1 MRSFPFYP
9 GILAISLFLVSCA
22 PPVSQYRHYY
32 DALSIYPGTGPDP
45 ALVRTI
51 KKAKGSYPDRDM
63 ILYWMDSGM
72 AHNVVGQFADS
83 EREFRDAERMERRLF
98 TKSLSRIALS
108 YQTNDLVLPFRG
120 MPFERVMVNLV
131 NSFNYAG
138 QGDWNGA
145 LVETRKIREKLVR
158 YNRRYP
164 KATLAGGH
172 YSRSESI
179 AQELLASHNIPSNIH
194 QLNHYTDDAFARFLS
209 GVYQEAGVNSGGV
222 DYQSAMIS
230 YRKALD
236 VYRKNAVLYGTR
248 VPTFVVPALLRATD
262 AAGRIQLRSRLVR
275 AYPSV
280 TWVREST
287 YEKQGHIVF
296 VGYDGRIFHLAS
308 NRIVLPLPLFGTL
321 SMVSFN
327 VPRAV
332 GGGTSVSDYRID
344 IADDRKQTIESV
356 RSEEAE
362 NLDAIGKTNFQDH
375 LKRIVLR
382 EAVRAILKTTEE
394 VIAQREGERYGGI
407 LGYLGAMVLGDAAN
421 VISDEA
427 DTRSWQ
433 TLPAAFNFA
442 EADIAPGSYWITVTE
457 SGGSGHVLKQRV
469 TLTAGQYL
477 LLRDV
482 DGR

>member
-1 MRSFPFYP
+1 MRSFPLSP
-9 GILAISLFLVSCA
+9 GILAISLFLASCA

-32 DALSIYPGTGPDP
+32 DTLSIYPGSGPDP

-51 KKAKGSYPDRDM
+51 EKAKGSYPDRDRV
-63 ILYWMDSGM
+63 LYWMDAGM
-72 AHNVVGQFADS
+72 AHDVVGQFADS
-83 EREFRDAERMERRLF
+83 EREFRDAERMERQLF
-98 TKSLSRIALS
+98 TKSVKNIALS

-120 MPFERVMVNLV
+120 MPFERVMINLV

-164 KATLAGGH
+164 KANLAGGK

-179 AQELLASHNIPSNIH
+179 AQELLARHNIPSNVH

-209 GVYQEAGVNSGGV
+209 GVYQEAEVNTGGV

-236 VYRKNAVLYGTR
+236 TYRKNAVLYGTPI
-248 VPTFVVPALLRATD
+248 PTFVVPALLRATD
-262 AAGRIQLRSRLVR
+262 AAGRTGLRSRLLR
-275 AYPSV
+275 EYSSV
-280 TWVREST
+280 PWVRET
-287 YEKQGHIVF
+287 TFAKEGHILF
-296 VGYDGRIFHLAS
+296 VGYDGRIFHLVS

-327 VPRAV
+327 LPKPA

-344 IADDRKQTIESV
+344 IRNDQSQTVASV
-356 RSEEAE
+356 HSEEAE

-394 VIAQREGERYGGI
+394 VVAQREGERYGGI
-407 LGYLGAMVLGDAAN
+407 LGFLGAMIVGDVAN
-421 VISDEA
+421 VASDEA

-433 TLPAAFNFA
+433 TLPAVFSFA
-442 EADIAPGSYWITVTE
+442 EADVAPGSYWVTVTE
-457 SGGSGHVLKQRV
+457 SGGSGHVQKQRV

-477 LLRDV
+477 LIRDV
-482 DGR
+482 DGQ